1 MSNLYQT
8 LGRFDDALREME
20 AAAQSPYSAGVVVAQ
35 YIRSKLHK
43 LRLTGGS
50 ADDWRKL
57 ELAAGS
63 SASRFGPAS
72 SEPIILQADI
82 GVALGKMNEVIQYL
96 RKETA
101 RRPGDAVLW
110 SQLASVVA
118 QRHGTAAGL
127 TVVDEA
133 QAAAGDGPEIRIARG
148 KLYAAEPGRIR
159 PLTPLGE
166 RIDSWPETE
175 QVRLLYGLVELFD
188 HVGDQPAV
196 VRTLQRIANRRPSDA
211 TIWAR
216 IHERATRIDDKKAA
230 ADAREALAKLRGG
243 NGNAVLLCDAA
254 MAKGDGAPRE
264 IERLVAAF
272 GSSPVR
278 SDACLA
284 LARLDQLVGKV
295 ADAGRMMERAF
306 TLEPTHYE
314 AAQAWLA
321 YLCRSG
327 TEDQPRQLIARL
339 AADPRWAGSPFRRLI
354 GACRGR
360 SDTRGRQTARGLDA
374 AVCRE

>member
-1 MSNLYQT
+1 
-8 LGRFDDALREME
+8 
-20 AAAQSPYSAGVVVAQ
+20 
-35 YIRSKLHK
+35 
-43 LRLTGGS
+43 
-50 ADDWRKL
+50 
-57 ELAAGS
+57 
-63 SASRFGPAS
+63 
-72 SEPIILQADI
+72 
-82 GVALGKMNEVIQYL
+82 MNEVIQYL

-110 SQLASVVA
+110 SQLAAVVA

-133 QAAAGDGPEIRIARG
+133 QAAAGDGPEIRIGAGNSMPPNRG
-148 KLYAAEPGRIR
+148 ESGRSHHWESGSTPGQR
-159 PLTPLGE
+159 PNRFDFSTDLW
-166 RIDSWPETE
+166 S
-175 QVRLLYGLVELFD
+175 LFD

-272 GSSPVR
+272 GSSPLR

-295 ADAGRMMERAF
+295 ADAG
-306 TLEPTHYE
+306 P
-314 AAQAWLA
+314 
-321 YLCRSG
+321 
-327 TEDQPRQLIARL
+327 
-339 AADPRWAGSPFRRLI
+339 
-354 GACRGR
+354 
-360 SDTRGRQTARGLDA
+360 
-374 AVCRE
+374 